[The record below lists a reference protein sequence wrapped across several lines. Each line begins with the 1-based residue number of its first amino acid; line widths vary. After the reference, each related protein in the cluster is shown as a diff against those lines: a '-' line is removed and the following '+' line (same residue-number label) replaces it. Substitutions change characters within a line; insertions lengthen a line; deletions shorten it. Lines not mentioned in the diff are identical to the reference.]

1 MENTAESPL
10 VQRSLAELRQ
20 ARAATLLAL
29 APLARADV
37 GDLVRAVLGPGVEA
51 RRAERPETRGGAAS
65 EGDAVVALQGAPAG
79 GRGRPRRAE
88 TPPPPPHTRPRA
100 VAPTPPPR

>member
-51 RRAERPETRGGAAS
+51 RRAGRPRTRGG
-65 EGDAVVALQGAPAG
+65 GAPGGDRVAAPPAPGARGG
-79 GRGRPRRAE
+79 GRGARGGHPPPRPRRLGGPGGA
-88 TPPPPPHTRPRA
+88 TRRPA
-100 VAPTPPPR
+100 